1 MSSTQT
7 PTAFSFL
14 QGNPMPTRE
23 EVTEKQLKHF
33 RKTGHVPK
41 LVRDRALNHLGVACS
56 TCSHNADWEVIS
68 VEQALAL
75 HPNGEVVQIY
85 LEVLDKLKPPPGT
98 EPEPLTRFERE
109 DVI

>member
-1 MSSTQT
+1 
-7 PTAFSFL
+7 
-14 QGNPMPTRE
+14 MPTKE
-23 EVTEKQLKHF
+23 EITERQLKHF

-56 TCSHNADWEVIS
+56 TCSNNTDWEVIS

-75 HPNGEVVQIY
+75 HPSGEVVQIY
-85 LEVLDKLKPPPGT
+85 LEVLDKLKPPP
-98 EPEPLTRFERE
+98 EVVPDSPTRFERE